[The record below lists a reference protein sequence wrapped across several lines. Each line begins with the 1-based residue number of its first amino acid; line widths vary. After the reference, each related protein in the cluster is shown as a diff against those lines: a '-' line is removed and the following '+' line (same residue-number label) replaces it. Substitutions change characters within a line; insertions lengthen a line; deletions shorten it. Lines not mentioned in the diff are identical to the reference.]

1 MFLGSAERAHAGP
14 LPAFGEEKRG
24 VGGRERELE
33 LLKSCRSKCRPC
45 IASQPGPPDGCVQ
58 VSPSSSS
65 HLEVFLLSY
74 QEISVYLLSSRRPLC
89 QAAASSRG

>member
-1 MFLGSAERAHAGP
+1 MPPLHCFATGSSRR
-14 LPAFGEEKRG
+14 LR
-24 VGGRERELE
+24 
-33 LLKSCRSKCRPC
+33 
-45 IASQPGPPDGCVQ
+45 PDGCVQ

-65 HLEVFLLSY
+65 HLGVFLLSY